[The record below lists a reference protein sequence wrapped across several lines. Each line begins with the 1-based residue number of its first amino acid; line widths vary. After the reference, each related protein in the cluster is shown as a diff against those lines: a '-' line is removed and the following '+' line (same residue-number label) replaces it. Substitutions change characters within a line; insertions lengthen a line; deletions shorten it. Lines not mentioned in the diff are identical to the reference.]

1 MDLGFPLFPEQAST
15 MAARVDALY
24 FFLVG
29 VSVFFATLIS
39 LLIVMFAFR
48 YRRRSAGDRPPEIVG
63 DLRLEILWVVIPLG
77 FTMVMFVWGAKL
89 YFETYTP
96 PADALEIHVVAKQWM
111 WKAQHPEGRSE
122 IDQLHVPLGRP
133 VKLLLTSQDV
143 IHDFFVPAFRV
154 KTDVLPGRYTTVW
167 FEPSKTGVYHLFCA
181 EYCGTQ
187 HSGMIGRIVV
197 MPPADYQSWLSGGET
212 GVSAAQAGA
221 RLFQSRGCVTCHLP
235 NDSARGPSLAGLL
248 GQPVRLQDGRSV
260 VADENYI
267 RESILNPRAKLVAG
281 YEPVMPTFKG
291 QISEEGIL
299 QIIAY
304 LKSLD
309 QEGAQAKNDRRSG

>member
-1 MDLGFPLFPEQAST
+1 MNLGFPLFPEQAST

-39 LLIVMFAFR
+39 LLIVIFAFR
-48 YRRRSAGDRPPEIVG
+48 YRRRSEGDRPPEIVG
-63 DLRLEILWVVIPLG
+63 DLRLEILWIVIPLG

-89 YFETYTP
+89 YVETYTP

-133 VKLLLTSQDV
+133 IKLLLTSQDV

-154 KTDVLPGRYTTVW
+154 KIDVLPGRYTTVW
-167 FEPSKTGVYHLFCA
+167 FEASKAGVYHLFCA

-187 HSGMIGRIVV
+187 HSGMIGRIFV
-197 MPPADYQSWLSGGET
+197 MSPNEYQSWLSAGDNV
-212 GVSAAQAGA
+212 VSMPEAGA
-221 RLFQSRGCVTCHLP
+221 RLFQIRGCVTCHLP
-235 NDSARGPSLAGLL
+235 NDSARGPSLVGLL
-248 GQPVRLQDGRSV
+248 GKQVRLQDGRIV

-267 RESILNPRAKLVAG
+267 RESIVNPQAKGVAG

-291 QISEEGIL
+291 LINEEGIM

-304 LKSLD
+304 VNSL
-309 QEGAQAKNDRRSG
+309 EHEAQAKQ